1 MSSSI
6 KINSIS
12 IDLAGAA
19 NEINMVKCDH
29 FSIRGFVAETRERD
43 DRKCWPFSEES
54 VTLENQQSY
63 PLPSLS
69 VPKFR
74 WWRCMSCIKD
84 INADGIKGLHAN
96 STSISGEK
104 LDETS
109 SVIPS
114 QSKLNPLTIT
124 DQEKE
129 RDNDIAGSAVVEN
142 ENVNCERAHKDDQTV
157 TATTLVKKVHPPS
170 MDASTVRNKIRK
182 LASREQVGNK
192 RSKVSKSSTDA
203 SSWKEKQNVTT
214 FASSEIAGVVED
226 TPPKAIKNR
235 YKDDKVSSESINLG
249 FQRRKTRKV
258 RLLSE
263 LIVDP
268 ETKANGGSNNIRQEE
283 SSSSS
288 KARGRKR
295 KVPPENNY
303 VSRKL
308 SKGGATSD
316 QGDSDSADSGFDRDL
331 IKGKKKNRR
340 FQVVDEFVPSLPSQ
354 EGVHENDAAGSSKSA
369 LSKDKDSVPQR
380 AEKKLKKKK
389 NKPVIKDNEKS
400 SLISFSSINT
410 SSQSTRDLMNEERVG
425 SSLDDHR
432 LAAEG
437 YFRKPIPP
445 QVNNDRPVTSLHVP
459 ENAHVRP
466 SDVEANSLQEFGSSS
481 RPNTG
486 GWLRTGVDAVDFS
499 TTNNNNTDKGFAD
512 LFSVLQKEA
521 SGADRKGKTV
531 MVQEHHE
538 PLGSQSHDRNENT
551 PEEANDDITLE
562 IAELMAKNQY
572 ERCLPDKEDDV
583 SNKQP
588 PQEETPHRSKNALLI
603 DLNETYDNETS
614 LEDTNNNTSKPQ
626 QKPLDFFPLRQPY
639 VPSSPFG
646 IFPPTQEN
654 RSNSI
659 RFSSGHNNPQWLGN
673 VPAMANQHP
682 SSSSYRVL
690 RGCNTCYQSVPHQY
704 REPAS
709 SHQIWPP
716 SIVQRPQCHHQTP
729 VSSFNMDQSTRL
741 GPTNNNT
748 WNLNFV
754 TPNGKQRCDGN
765 RSIDAFSNESSIPAL
780 NLLSLM
786 DPRLRSNSAS
796 DHHGNPNFTRRHFP
810 PVNQSKELETGD
822 SSKTAYTT
830 KQSPFNFYSNGYAP
844 EASRKSFPIGPPLGT
859 SSFSFQN
866 AQAAPWSR
874 HHHHH
879 HQETINKSK
888 DTVFPSSNDQGR
900 FQILRGSN
908 SMKLPLKEMNQKR
921 KAESSSNASALPPK
935 NSSGSFECIV
945 NRNPADFTV
954 AEPGNV
960 YMLTSEN
967 LKVVRKRAPYKT
979 KASLCKEDA
988 MKQSKKT
995 VGPVTENA

>member
-43 DRKCWPFSEES
+43 HRKCWPFSEES
-54 VTLENQQSY
+54 VTLGNQQSY
-63 PLPSLS
+63 PLPSSS

-114 QSKLNPLTIT
+114 QSKLNPLIIT

-129 RDNDIAGSAVVEN
+129 RNNDIAGSAVVEN
-142 ENVNCERAHKDDQTV
+142 ENVNCERSQKDDQ

-192 RSKVSKSSTDA
+192 RSKVSNSSTDT

-214 FASSEIAGVVED
+214 FASSEIAGVVDD

-235 YKDDKVSSESINLG
+235 HKDDKVSSESINLG

-268 ETKANGGSNNIRQEE
+268 ETKATGGSNNIRQEE

-354 EGVHENDAAGSSKSA
+354 EGVHENDAAGPSKSA
-369 LSKDKDSVPQR
+369 LSKDKDSVPHR
-380 AEKKLKKKK
+380 TEKKLKKKK
-389 NKPVIKDNEKS
+389 NKPVMDNGFS
-400 SLISFSSINT
+400 SGPSINT
-410 SSQSTRDLMNEERVG
+410 SSQSTRDLLNEERVG
-425 SSLDDHR
+425 NSLDDR

-459 ENAHVRP
+459 ENAHARQR
-466 SDVEANSLQEFGSSS
+466 DAEASSLQEFGSSS

-486 GWLRTGVDAVDFS
+486 G
-499 TTNNNNTDKGFAD
+499 
-512 LFSVLQKEA
+512 
-521 SGADRKGKTV
+521 
-531 MVQEHHE
+531 
-538 PLGSQSHDRNENT
+538 
-551 PEEANDDITLE
+551 
-562 IAELMAKNQY
+562 
-572 ERCLPDKEDDV
+572 
-583 SNKQP
+583 
-588 PQEETPHRSKNALLI
+588 
-603 DLNETYDNETS
+603 
-614 LEDTNNNTSKPQ
+614 
-626 QKPLDFFPLRQPY
+626 
-639 VPSSPFG
+639 
-646 IFPPTQEN
+646 
-654 RSNSI
+654 
-659 RFSSGHNNPQWLGN
+659 
-673 VPAMANQHP
+673 
-682 SSSSYRVL
+682 
-690 RGCNTCYQSVPHQY
+690 
-704 REPAS
+704 
-709 SHQIWPP
+709 
-716 SIVQRPQCHHQTP
+716 
-729 VSSFNMDQSTRL
+729 
-741 GPTNNNT
+741 
-748 WNLNFV
+748 
-754 TPNGKQRCDGN
+754 
-765 RSIDAFSNESSIPAL
+765 
-780 NLLSLM
+780 
-786 DPRLRSNSAS
+786 
-796 DHHGNPNFTRRHFP
+796 
-810 PVNQSKELETGD
+810 
-822 SSKTAYTT
+822 
-830 KQSPFNFYSNGYAP
+830 
-844 EASRKSFPIGPPLGT
+844 
-859 SSFSFQN
+859 
-866 AQAAPWSR
+866 
-874 HHHHH
+874 
-879 HQETINKSK
+879 
-888 DTVFPSSNDQGR
+888 
-900 FQILRGSN
+900 
-908 SMKLPLKEMNQKR
+908 
-921 KAESSSNASALPPK
+921 
-935 NSSGSFECIV
+935 
-945 NRNPADFTV
+945 
-954 AEPGNV
+954 
-960 YMLTSEN
+960 
-967 LKVVRKRAPYKT
+967 
-979 KASLCKEDA
+979 
-988 MKQSKKT
+988 
-995 VGPVTENA
+995 

>member
-1 MSSSI
+1 MGSSI

-19 NEINMVKCDH
+19 NEIDMVKCDH
-29 FSIRGFVAETRERD
+29 FSIRGYVAEKRERD
-43 DRKCWPFSEES
+43 HRKCWPFPEES
-54 VTLENQQSY
+54 ISLGNQQSY

-69 VPKFR
+69 VPKSR

-84 INADGIKGLHAN
+84 INADGTKDLVLHAN
-96 STSISGEK
+96 ATSISGERQ
-104 LDETS
+104 DGIS
-109 SVIPS
+109 PVIPS
-114 QSKLNPLTIT
+114 QSKVNSLVVT

-129 RDNDIAGSAVVEN
+129 RENDIAGNVVVEN
-142 ENVNCERAHKDDQTV
+142 KDVSCERSQKNDQTV
-157 TATTLVKKVHPPS
+157 AATTLVKKVHPPAK
-170 MDASTVRNKIRK
+170 DASTVRNKIRK
-182 LASREQVGNK
+182 LAIREQVGNK
-192 RSKVSKSSTDA
+192 RSKVSKSSTDT

-214 FASSEIAGVVED
+214 FASTEIAGVLED
-226 TPPKAIKNR
+226 TPPKAIKNH
-235 YKDDKVSSESINLG
+235 KDRSVDNVSSESINLG

-283 SSSSS
+283 SSSS

-295 KVPPENNY
+295 KATPENNY

-308 SKGGATSD
+308 STAGATSD
-316 QGDSDSADSGFDRDL
+316 QGDSESTDSGFDRDL

-340 FQVVDEFVPSLPSQ
+340 FQVVDEFVPSLSSQ
-354 EGVHENDAAGSSKSA
+354 EGGHENDAGPSKSA
-369 LSKDKDSVPQR
+369 LSKEKDSVPQR
-380 AEKKLKKKK
+380 TEKKVKKKK
-389 NKPVIKDNEKS
+389 NKPVMDTGFS
-400 SLISFSSINT
+400 SGPSINT
-410 SSQSTRDLMNEERVG
+410 SSQSTQDLLNEKRVG
-425 SSLDDHR
+425 GSLDDR

-445 QVNNDRPVTSLHVP
+445 QVNNDRPVTSLHMP
-459 ENAHVRP
+459 ESAHVRLN
-466 SDVEANSLQEFGSSS
+466 DAETNSLQEFGSSS

-486 GWLRTGVDAVDFS
+486 GWLRAVVDAVDFN
-499 TTNNNNTDKGFAD
+499 TNNNNNNTDKGFAD
-512 LFSVLQKEA
+512 LSSVVQKDA

-531 MVQEHHE
+531 MVQ
-538 PLGSQSHDRNENT
+538 DRKENT
-551 PEEANDDITLE
+551 PEEQNDDITLE

-572 ERCLPDKEDDV
+572 ERCLPDKEEDV

-588 PQEETPHRSKNALLI
+588 PQEETAHRSKNALLI

-614 LEDTNNNTSKPQ
+614 VEDNNNNNTSRPQ

-659 RFSSGHNNPQWLGN
+659 RFSSGHNNCQWLGN

-682 SSSSYRVL
+682 SPSSYRVL

-704 REPAS
+704 REAPS
-709 SHQIWPP
+709 SHP
-716 SIVQRPQCHHQTP
+716 SWQPSVVQRPQCHHTP
-729 VSSFNMDQSTRL
+729 VSFNMDQSTRL
-741 GPTNNNT
+741 GPSNNNT

-754 TPNGKQRCDGN
+754 AANGKQKCDGS
-765 RSIDAFSNESSIPAL
+765 RSMDAFSNESSIPAL

-786 DPRLRSNSAS
+786 DPRLRSNAPA
-796 DHHGNPNFTRRHFP
+796 DHHNFTRRHFP
-810 PVNQSKELETGD
+810 PVNQPKERTGIETGD
-822 SSKTAYTT
+822 SSKTAYPS
-830 KQSPFNFYSNGYAP
+830 KQSPFNFYSNGFAP

-859 SSFSFQN
+859 SSFSFQT
-866 AQAAPWSR
+866 AQAPWS
-874 HHHHH
+874 HH
-879 HQETINKSK
+879 HQERINKSK
-888 DTVFPSSNDQGR
+888 EVFPSSNDQGR
-900 FQILRGSN
+900 FQLLRGSN
-908 SMKLPLKEMNQKR
+908 SMKLPLKEMSQKR
-921 KAESSSNASALPPK
+921 KAEGSSNASVLPPK
-935 NSSGSFECIV
+935 NSSGSIVCSV

-954 AEPGNV
+954 PEPGNV

-967 LKVVRKRAPYKT
+967 LKVRKRAPYKT

-988 MKQSKKT
+988 MKQTDKKT
-995 VGPVTENA
+995 VGSVTENA

>member
-1 MSSSI
+1 MVE
-6 KINSIS
+6 
-12 IDLAGAA
+12 DLAGAA
-19 NEINMVKCDH
+19 NETDMVKCDH
-29 FSIRGFVAETRERD
+29 FSIRGYVAGRRERD
-43 DRKCWPFSEES
+43 HRKCWPFSEES
-54 VTLENQQSY
+54 QQSY

-69 VPKFR
+69 VPKSR
-74 WWRCMSCIKD
+74 WWRCMSCIRD
-84 INADGIKGLHAN
+84 INADGKKDLGLQAN

-104 LDETS
+104 VDGIS

-129 RDNDIAGSAVVEN
+129 RENDIAGNVVVEN
-142 ENVNCERAHKDDQTV
+142 EDVNCERSQKDDQTV
-157 TATTLVKKVHPPS
+157 AATTLVKKVHPPAKG
-170 MDASTVRNKIRK
+170 ASTIRTKIRK
-182 LASREQVGNK
+182 LAIREQVSNK
-192 RSKVSKSSTDA
+192 RSKVSKSSRDT

-214 FASSEIAGVVED
+214 FTSSDIAGVVDD
-226 TPPKAIKNR
+226 TPPKAIKNH
-235 YKDDKVSSESINLG
+235 KDSSVDNVSSESINLG

-263 LIVDP
+263 LIFDP
-268 ETKANGGSNNIRQEE
+268 QTKANGGSNNVRQEE
-283 SSSSS
+283 SSSS

-303 VSRKL
+303 ASRKL
-308 SKGGATSD
+308 STAGATSD
-316 QGDSDSADSGFDRDL
+316 PGDSESTDSGFDRDL
-331 IKGKKKNRR
+331 IRGKKKNRR

-354 EGVHENDAAGSSKSA
+354 EGVHENDAGPSKSA
-369 LSKDKDSVPQR
+369 LSKEQDSVPQR
-380 AEKKLKKKK
+380 TEKKLMKKK
-389 NKPVIKDNEKS
+389 NKS
-400 SLISFSSINT
+400 SLISVSSGPSIIA
-410 SSQSTRDLMNEERVG
+410 SSQSLSNENKVG
-425 SSLDDHR
+425 SSLDDR

-445 QVNNDRPVTSLHVP
+445 QVNNDRPVKSLHVP

-466 SDVEANSLQEFGSSS
+466 SDPETNSLQEFGSSS
-481 RPNTG
+481 RPNIG
-486 GWLRTGVDAVDFS
+486 GWLRTVVDAVDFNDS
-499 TTNNNNTDKGFAD
+499 NTDKGFAD
-512 LFSVLQKEA
+512 LSSVLQKDA
-521 SGADRKGKTV
+521 SGSDRKGKTV
-531 MVQEHHE
+531 MVQEHQGA
-538 PLGSQSHDRNENT
+538 PGDRKENT
-551 PEEANDDITLE
+551 PEEQNDDITLE

-572 ERCLPDKEDDV
+572 ERCLPDKEEDV

-588 PQEETPHRSKNALLI
+588 PQEKTAHRSKNALLI

-614 LEDTNNNTSKPQ
+614 LEDNNNTSRPQ
-626 QKPLDFFPLRQPY
+626 QKPLDFFPLRQQPY
-639 VPSSPFG
+639 VPSPFG
-646 IFPPTQEN
+646 IFPPPTQEN
-654 RSNSI
+654 RPNPNSI
-659 RFSSGHNNPQWLGN
+659 RFSSGHNNCQWLGN

-682 SSSSYRVL
+682 SPSPYRVL
-690 RGCNTCYQSVPHQY
+690 RGCNTCYQSAPHQY

-716 SIVQRPQCHHQTP
+716 SIVQRPQCHHTP
-729 VSSFNMDQSTRL
+729 VPFNMDQPTRL
-741 GPTNNNT
+741 GPSNNNT

-754 TPNGKQRCDGN
+754 DPSRKQQCGSNPN
-765 RSIDAFSNESSIPAL
+765 RSMDAYANESSIPAL

-786 DPRLRSNSAS
+786 DPRLRSSAPAE
-796 DHHGNPNFTRRHFP
+796 HHGNTHFSRRHFP
-810 PVNQSKELETGD
+810 PVNQSKELETGG
-822 SSKTAYTT
+822 SSKTAFTT

-866 AQAAPWSR
+866 SQAPWT
-874 HHHHH
+874 HH
-879 HQETINKSK
+879 HQEKINKSK
-888 DTVFPSSNDQGR
+888 EVFTSSNDQGR
-900 FQILRGSN
+900 FQLLRGSN

-921 KAESSSNASALPPK
+921 KAESSSNALVLPPK

-967 LKVVRKRAPYKT
+967 LKVRKRAPYKT

-988 MKQSKKT
+988 MKQTKNQA
-995 VGPVTENA
+995 GPVTENA